1 MRRWG
6 YQDRIGTPRRAL
18 STLFLEAL
26 EQLTAH
32 SIHLCLLNKEATDRS
47 TNRKTVEE
55 DTRLKMP
62 AINSNS
68 LRVQFL
74 PVWLILPFV
83 SNGEIIADN
92 LGAAVQVR
100 QINTT
105 NWRAHNLL
113 ILK

>member
-1 MRRWG
+1 
-6 YQDRIGTPRRAL
+6 
-18 STLFLEAL
+18 
-26 EQLTAH
+26 
-32 SIHLCLLNKEATDRS
+32 
-47 TNRKTVEE
+47 
-55 DTRLKMP
+55 MP